1 MTHRE
6 TKLNNPEKLGLA
18 FSKEELEEITHEGPV
33 KPKHVGAFEIKE
45 SYMDMSSSD
54 EETKGEA
61 QIQKKPVVDPRFD
74 PQAPHNQEIILRN
87 IQLPSNFNFD
97 RLFVL
102 GDGQKQPIKDLFGE

>member
-54 EETKGEA
+54 EE
-61 QIQKKPVVDPRFD
+61 
-74 PQAPHNQEIILRN
+74 
-87 IQLPSNFNFD
+87 
-97 RLFVL
+97 
-102 GDGQKQPIKDLFGE
+102 